1 MSTTSSKL
9 GIIDKVI
16 FIALIIF
23 TLVGVAITNI
33 SPAEAHVY
41 WLVMNL
47 VFAIGAIITGWHKA
61 QTKKEHT
68 KLITSQLIHW
78 VSTMVA
84 VMIVYAFLH
93 SGQIQNETVSLAI
106 VLILSLSTFLAGIH
120 IGWQFSVVGILL
132 AISVLIISYV
142 EEYIWLIVIIALA
155 LVLISYFWNKFKK
168 S

>member
-68 KLITSQLIHW
+68 KLDYFSIDTLGKYHGSCNDRLC
-78 VSTMVA
+78 
-84 VMIVYAFLH
+84 FF
-93 SGQIQNETVSLAI
+93 
-106 VLILSLSTFLAGIH
+106 TFG
-120 IGWQFSVVGILL
+120 SN
-132 AISVLIISYV
+132 S
-142 EEYIWLIVIIALA
+142 E
-155 LVLISYFWNKFKK
+155 
-168 S
+168 